1 MIKDIQELIL
11 TAGEGIVIDFN
22 NGIFVVENKNL
33 VEGKPTKH
41 KIQGMGMSLDLA
53 LENFLDSW
61 KASQKQSAKD
71 KLDIDDFR
79 WYSSH

>member
-1 MIKDIQELIL
+1 MIKEIQELIL
-11 TAGEGIVIDFN
+11 TIREGVVVDFV
-22 NGIFVVENKNL
+22 GGVFIVENKNL

-41 KIQGMGMSLDLA
+41 KIQGVGLSLDLA